1 MSESPSPRRRVVTLL
16 LLSLCCGLSVAI
28 YLGARAPMTGASVAA
43 PASPPQPASA
53 SESDPV
59 FAMPPLS
66 AYADVLTRP
75 LFSET
80 RRRPAV
86 STARDDK
93 PADFTLVG
101 IVISPTERHAL
112 LSHGTPA
119 QLEHVVEGQSVDGW
133 TVTAI
138 EPSRVVLAQGGR
150 ETEIGSGKKPQEPVK
165 PEPVAPPHY
174 AIGTEP
180 IANGGD

>member
-1 MSESPSPRRRVVTLL
+1 MSDTSSPHRRLVTLL
-16 LLSLCCGLSVAI
+16 LTLLCCGLSVAI
-28 YLGARAPMTGASVAA
+28 YFAARKPMTPASVAVAAPTATA
-43 PASPPQPASA
+43 PAPTPDSG
-53 SESDPV
+53 PV

-66 AYADVLTRP
+66 AYADVLARP

-80 RRRPAV
+80 RRRPAIISV
-86 STARDDK
+86 RDDK

-150 ETEIGSGKKPQEPVK
+150 EAEIFTGKKPPQPAAN
-165 PEPVAPPHY
+165 PEPAPHY